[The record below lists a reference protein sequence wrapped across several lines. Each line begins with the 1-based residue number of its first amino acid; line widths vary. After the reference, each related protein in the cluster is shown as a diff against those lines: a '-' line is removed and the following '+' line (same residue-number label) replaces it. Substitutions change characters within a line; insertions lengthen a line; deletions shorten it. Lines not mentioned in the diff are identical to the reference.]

1 MAQHPPLDPSATR
14 QQLWVENSGLRWQ
27 LEQLNASLDARDRL
41 IKQLERRLMEAY
53 TAIRHVTTVRAAELE
68 HIKQHTTHIDNSIH
82 KDRALDL

>member
-1 MAQHPPLDPSATR
+1 
-14 QQLWVENSGLRWQ
+14 
-27 LEQLNASLDARDRL
+27 
-41 IKQLERRLMEAY
+41 MEAY